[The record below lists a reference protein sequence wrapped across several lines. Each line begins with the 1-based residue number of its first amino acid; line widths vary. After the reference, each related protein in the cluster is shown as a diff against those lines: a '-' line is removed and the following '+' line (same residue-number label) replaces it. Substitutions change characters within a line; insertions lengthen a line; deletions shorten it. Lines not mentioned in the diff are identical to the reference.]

1 VTAGKNKAPIL
12 LLASSILL
20 AYMLVSSSYSS
31 TYFIRH
37 ISMKSVSS
45 PETQNE
51 ATTVAMKQN
60 EANMAAL
67 KFFYTKSIES
77 EVSGNNWNMGCS
89 DLNVLAPY
97 VRIVMDR
104 YNYNRRQLIFDVG
117 ANNGQDASMVLG
129 VFQQVIGMC
138 ESFGNSFKVVSI
150 EPSPKVFCELE
161 ELAQRRGW
169 PSSAI
174 LCLNVGLSN
183 TSGVLAFYDPGH
195 EGGMLQG
202 SVLMDLPEMSVEDLD
217 RMTSCH
223 INDFKNYSIDDT
235 RTTNVT
241 TYTVDQLVNSLESP
255 SIHEIHPDDHILILK
270 NDTEG
275 HDLHV
280 IQGSNHLLAD
290 KRISFV
296 LFEVWSNLKL
306 KAIVEFMD
314 QHDYICFIIF
324 PIMLVPVHAVDW
336 WYPHLDNFTGG
347 WWGNGFC
354 GIRNSPS
361 LSLLYKA
368 FHADND
374 FLMGAHDLVMERSNS
389 LTHTAG

>member
-1 VTAGKNKAPIL
+1 MTAEKNKASIL
-12 LLASSILL
+12 LLASFLL
-20 AYMLVSSSYSS
+20 AYVLVSSLYS
-31 TYFIRH
+31 TYFIQH
-37 ISMKSVSS
+37 ISIKSRLGS

-51 ATTVAMKQN
+51 GTTLAMKQN

-67 KFFYTKSIES
+67 KTFYTKSIES
-77 EVSGNNWNMGCS
+77 EVAFNNWNMGGS

-104 YNYNRRQLIFDVG
+104 YNYKRRQLIFDVG

-138 ESFGNSFKVVSI
+138 GSFGNSFKVVSI

-161 ELAQRRGW
+161 ELAQMRGW
-169 PSSAI
+169 PRSEI
-174 LCLNVGLSN
+174 LRLNVGLSN

-202 SVLMDLPEMSVEDLD
+202 SVLMDLPDMSAEDLD

-235 RTTNVT
+235 RKTNVT
-241 TYTVDQLVNSLESP
+241 TYTMDQLVKSLESP
-255 SIHEIHPDDHILILK
+255 LINEIHPDDHIMILK
-270 NDTEG
+270 IDTEG

-296 LFEVWSNLKL
+296 LFEVWNNLKL

-314 QHDYICFIIF
+314 ICFMIF

-336 WYPHLDNFTGG
+336 WYPHLDNYTGG

-374 FLMGAHDLVMERSNS
+374 FLMGAHNLVMKRSNS
-389 LTHTAG
+389 LTYTAG